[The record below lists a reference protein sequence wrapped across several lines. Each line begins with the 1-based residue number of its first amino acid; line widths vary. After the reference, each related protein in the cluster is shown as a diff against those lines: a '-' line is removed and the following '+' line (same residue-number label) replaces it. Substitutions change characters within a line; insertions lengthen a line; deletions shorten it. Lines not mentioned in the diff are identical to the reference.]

1 MFYLFVATSLYR
13 LFSKTIIVDLWLKI
27 NNTHLNN
34 DLQKKKS
41 INKIINTYVVSYNN
55 YSIAMK
61 RLNTFYYKQISQI
74 VYCLHF

>member
-13 LFSKTIIVDLWLKI
+13 LFSKTIIVDLWLKVK
-27 NNTHLNN
+27 NTHLNN
-34 DLQKKKS
+34 GLQKKES

-61 RLNTFYYKQISQI
+61 LK
-74 VYCLHF
+74 HFLL